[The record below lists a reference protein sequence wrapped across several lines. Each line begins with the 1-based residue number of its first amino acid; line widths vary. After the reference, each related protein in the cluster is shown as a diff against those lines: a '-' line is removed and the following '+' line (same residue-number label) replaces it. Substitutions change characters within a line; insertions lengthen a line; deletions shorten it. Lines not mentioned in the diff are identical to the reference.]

1 MHIYISWMQY
11 TVPGRFKKKRNL
23 QYIYIYIYIYIFSNL
38 LRIFKKFGNY
48 NLLELK

>member
-23 QYIYIYIYIYIFSNL
+23 QYIYIYIFSNL